1 MNWKA
6 EGGFSDSRYDHE
18 GVVGEIKRKEGP
30 CALSEVQHSHMSINI
45 IRTCQTFSASFVLRP
60 PPFERQVPYKV
71 AFGWKSCL

>member
-30 CALSEVQHSHMSINI
+30 CALSEVQHSHMSINL
-45 IRTCQTFSASFVLRP
+45 IRTCQTFSAFFRFCAHPHLNVKSLTEAKVNS
-60 PPFERQVPYKV
+60 ER
-71 AFGWKSCL
+71 